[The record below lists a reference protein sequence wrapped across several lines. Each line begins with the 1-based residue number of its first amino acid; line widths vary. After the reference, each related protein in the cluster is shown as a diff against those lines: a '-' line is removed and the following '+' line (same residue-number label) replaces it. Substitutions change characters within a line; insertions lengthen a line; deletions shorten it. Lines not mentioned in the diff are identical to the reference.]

1 MNHFSKI
8 IYFTF
13 FINLLLSNQKGF
25 LKDQFLFCLNS
36 NVNLININEDDTFKT
51 GIPEL
56 DSWLKYNN
64 VLRVEQWLP
73 IARENDHSGSVYLNR
88 IYKAKLNNSNDVKK

>member
-1 MNHFSKI
+1 MNHFLKI
-8 IYFTF
+8 IYFII

-36 NVNLININEDDTFKT
+36 NVNLIDINKDNTFKT
-51 GIPEL
+51 GITEL

-64 VLRVEQWLP
+64 VLQ
-73 IARENDHSGSVYLNR
+73 
-88 IYKAKLNNSNDVKK
+88 